1 VRRAGPRDAERVAAL
16 WTELAEYHA
25 RLDPR
30 EKLRAGA
37 DGEIRRLI
45 AAELAD
51 ADAVALLYER
61 DGQAL
66 GLCMAR
72 IDRAPP
78 IRRETVR
85 AEIGEL
91 FVREEARGAGVG
103 RALADAAFSWAR
115 GRGVERV
122 VVRVVEGNTDGRAFW
137 RALGFG
143 ALMDVLERRL

>member
-1 VRRAGPRDAERVAAL
+1 VRRATPRDVDRVAAL
-16 WTELAEYHA
+16 WTGLAEHHA

-30 EKLRAGA
+30 HALRAGA
-37 DGEIRRLI
+37 DAEIRRLV

-51 ADAVALLYER
+51 ADAVALLYEH

-78 IRRETVR
+78 IQREVVR

-91 FVREEARGAGVG
+91 FVREEARGRGVG
-103 RALADAAFSWAR
+103 RALVDAAFAWAR
-115 GRGVERV
+115 ARDIERV
-122 VVRVVEGNTDGRAFW
+122 VVRVFDVNADARAFW

>member
-1 VRRAGPRDAERVAAL
+1 VRRAGTRDVERVAAL
-16 WTELAEYHA
+16 WTELAEHHA

-30 EKLRAGA
+30 EQLRAGA
-37 DGEIRRLI
+37 DGEIRRLL

-51 ADAVALLYER
+51 PEAVALLYER
-61 DGQAL
+61 DARAL

-72 IDRAPP
+72 IERAPP
-78 IRRETVR
+78 IRRETARV
-85 AEIGEL
+85 EIGEL
-91 FVREEARGAGVG
+91 FVRREARGAGVG
-103 RALADAAFSWAR
+103 RALVDAALAWAR

-122 VVRVVEGNTDGRAFW
+122 VVRVFEGNTDGRGFW

>member
-1 VRRAGPRDAERVAAL
+1 MRRAGARDVDRVAAL
-16 WTELAEYHA
+16 WTALAEHHG

-30 EKLRAGA
+30 HALRSGA
-37 DGEIRRLI
+37 AHEIRRL
-45 AAELAD
+45 AASELAD
-51 ADAVALLYER
+51 PDAVALLYER

-72 IDRAPP
+72 IDHAPP
-78 IRRETVR
+78 IQREIVR

-103 RALADAAFSWAR
+103 RALVDAAFAWAR
-115 GRGVERV
+115 ARGIERV
-122 VVRVVEGNTDGRAFW
+122 VVRVFERNRDGRAFW